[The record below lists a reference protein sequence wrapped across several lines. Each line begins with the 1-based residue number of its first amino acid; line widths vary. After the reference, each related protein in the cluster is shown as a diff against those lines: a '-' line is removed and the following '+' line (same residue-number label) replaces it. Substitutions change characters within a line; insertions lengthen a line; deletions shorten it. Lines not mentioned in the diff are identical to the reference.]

1 MRRGHPRVA
10 VGCRDLALAIG
21 SARVEFAELDDE
33 RPSETAFRE
42 DLDALIAECFVD
54 AENGVGGWSAL
65 GAALAEYY
73 LAGHYL
79 AEARFVSAPDAAP
92 RRTASLDRLRLE
104 LYPIHASSVQ
114 AWVAAPPTWQRLSA
128 VTQSTPTGYVEI
140 PRDRLIYLQHGG
152 APGEWEGVSI
162 LRPLVFIVERWIS
175 LLTSAERN
183 SYFGAG
189 VAKVTAPMA
198 ETPADR
204 DRMLDTLEAWQSGAA
219 PWLLMPPG
227 YSVDLSY
234 PGGAAGDP
242 RAALEYLDAQIDNA
256 LGRALYSLGY
266 SSRGSLALGE
276 QVEAADGWQTTAQL
290 DLLLADFGRRVGEWV
305 ARRIG
310 YAGRVPVLRTIGEE
324 SKDTTARIAM
334 LSQAVTSGL
343 VSWSA
348 DDEARI
354 RDELDLAPLTTSPTV
369 IEAADDS
376 PSHIPP
382 KGVAEEAARALKW
395 RREYGRGGT
404 EVGVARARDLS
415 NRRPVSVDTLRRMAS
430 YFARHE
436 ADKAGE
442 GYRPGEE
449 GYPSA
454 GRIAWGLWG
463 GDAGQRWAADKLAGM
478 DLAEHIACGC
488 GCDSGVE
495 LAERVEVVGA
505 DGVPFDTW
513 RPLVGVECD
522 VAWASNQAAR
532 AAMDR
537 ELVEEVDRIAKA
549 HRAAVWNGLIDGW
562 QPGEAAAIYDEFLPQ
577 YRAAVQGYSSKVSRA
592 VETWAED
599 ELRRQQRR
607 GLPSVGP
614 GVGAGPGELPD
625 ADRVL
630 ERIGARIDIS
640 ADEIANRVQGE
651 VEEAWASGQ
660 NRRGWVTRI
669 TPQGL
674 TRSATAIG
682 NAIESEGRVAA
693 AGDVARPG
701 LVVTEVIRTS
711 VLDGNRCG
719 VCAERDGTTYRFPEQ
734 RDEYEADPLPDPCCD
749 GGPKRC
755 RCGWLVVWGRR

>member
-42 DLDALIAECFVD
+42 DLDALIAEAYVD
-54 AENGVGGWSAL
+54 AENGIGGWSAL

-73 LAGHYL
+73 LSGHYL

-140 PRDRLIYLQHGG
+140 PRERLIYLQHGG
-152 APGEWEGVSI
+152 APGEWEGISI

-219 PWLLMPPG
+219 PWLLLPPG
-227 YSVDLSY
+227 YAVDLSY

-242 RAALEYLDAQIDNA
+242 RSALEYLDAQIDNA

-310 YAGRVPVLRTIGEE
+310 YAGRIPTLRTIGEE

-348 DDEARI
+348 GDEARI
-354 RDELDLAPLTTSPTV
+354 REELDLAPLTTSATV

-382 KGVAEEAARALKW
+382 KGVAEEAARALAW

-463 GDAGQRWAADKLAGM
+463 GDAGQRWAADKLAG
-478 DLAEHIACGC
+478 
-488 GCDSGVE
+488 VE
-495 LAERVEVVGA
+495 LADRVEVVGA
-505 DGVPFDTW
+505 DGVPFETA

-537 ELVEEVDRIAKA
+537 DLVEEVDRIATA

-592 VETWAED
+592 VETWAAD

-651 VEEAWASGQ
+651 VEQAWASGQ
-660 NRRGWVTRI
+660 NRRDWVTRI

-674 TRSATAIG
+674 TRSATAVG

-693 AGDVARPG
+693 AGDVARSG
-701 LVVTEVIRTS
+701 LVVTEVVRTS

-749 GGPKRC
+749 GAPNC